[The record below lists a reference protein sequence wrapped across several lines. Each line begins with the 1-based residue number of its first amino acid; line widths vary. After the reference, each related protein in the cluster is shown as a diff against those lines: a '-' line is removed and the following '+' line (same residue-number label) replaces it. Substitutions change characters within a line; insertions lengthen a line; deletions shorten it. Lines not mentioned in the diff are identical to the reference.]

1 MAIIVKNKFVEE
13 EIKDENGN
21 VLGVLRFNP
30 EDTRI
35 MSRLVECVD
44 YLEKGLKKI
53 RKMEKDIPNVKEIK
67 IETVEDAEDM
77 AEYFENTSQALKIE
91 EECSNKVINELS
103 EIFGNDVVELFT
115 GGTKDVSSIEP
126 ILEFVMPYVKKAR
139 TTKMNKYLKKN
150 NDVEVL

>member
-1 MAIIVKNKFVEE
+1 MAIIVKNRFIEE

-21 VLGVLRFNP
+21 VLGILKFNP

-44 YLEKGLKKI
+44 FAEKSLKKI
-53 RKMEKDIPNVKEIK
+53 KEMEKGIPK
-67 IETVEDAEDM
+67 IEKTQIETIEDAESM
-77 AEYFENTSQALKIE
+77 SEYFEKTNETLKVE
-91 EECSNKVINELS
+91 EECSDKVINELS
-103 EIFGNDVVELFT
+103 EIFGKDVVEMFT
-115 GGTKDVSSIEP
+115 GGTKDITSLYP